1 MLFESANVRVAFE
14 FGTATLWLGFRGSP
28 VNALDAAGLR
38 ELDAALAA
46 IEQNIFANIVVIRS
60 GKPAGFC
67 AGIHPEALASLATA
81 ADRAAFSWLGQSVFA
96 RLGSLRATT
105 VAYLDGPC
113 LGAGLELALACDY
126 RLCCT
131 TIATHLGF
139 PDRVPTGFGGGPR
152 LCELLGRRL
161 ARTVLDSGRTFS
173 GREARKL
180 GFVDR
185 AFCERRAK
193 IELRTFLDELE
204 CGAASPRCGRELAG
218 LADERRAFAQNHFR
232 LRDTVEHREAIHV
245 ESPSGIARA
254 LARGFLTPLE
264 AEQARSIIENGIGE
278 REASGTIPALEL
290 VAA

>member
-14 FGTATLWLGFRGSP
+14 FGTATLWLGFPGSP
-28 VNALDAAGLR
+28 VNALDAARLR
-38 ELDAALAA
+38 ELDSSLAA
-46 IEQNIFANIVVIRS
+46 IERNIFANVVVIRS

-67 AGIHPEALASLATA
+67 AGIHPEALASLATD

-139 PDRVPTGFGGGPR
+139 PDRVPSGFGGGPR
-152 LCELLGRRL
+152 LCKLLGRRL
-161 ARTVLDSGRTFS
+161 ARTVFESGRTFS

-204 CGAASPRCGRELAG
+204 RGAESPRRGRELAG
-218 LADERRAFAQNHFR
+218 LADERRAFAQGHFR
-232 LRDTVEHREAIHV
+232 LRDTLEHREAIQV
-245 ESPSGIARA
+245 QSLSGIARA

-264 AEQARSIIENGIGE
+264 AEQARE
-278 REASGTIPALEL
+278 RLELDSGKREVSGTIPALEL

>member
-14 FGTATLWLGFRGSP
+14 FGTATLWLGFPGSP
-28 VNALDAAGLR
+28 VNALDAARLR

-46 IEQNIFANIVVIRS
+46 IERNVFVDIVVIRS

-67 AGIHPEALASLATA
+67 AGIRSEALASLATG

-139 PDRVPTGFGGGPR
+139 PDRVPTCFGGGPR
-152 LCELLGRRL
+152 LRERLGHRL
-161 ARTVLDSGRTFS
+161 AKTVLESGRTFS

-204 CGAASPRCGRELAG
+204 RGAASPRRSRELSG
-218 LADERRAFAQNHFR
+218 LANERQAFAQSQFR
-232 LRDTVEHREAIHV
+232 LRDTLEHREAIHA
-245 ESPSGIARA
+245 ESLSGIARA

-264 AEQARSIIENGIGE
+264 AEQARE
-278 REASGTIPALEL
+278 RLKLDEGKREVGGTIPALEL
-290 VAA
+290 VSA